1 MTGAIPFQ
9 ARLTSKV
16 TRREDRE
23 RAKRREIFRWRVR
36 HFFVQR
42 WREMPLEALLFVC
55 GLLAR
60 VVPGFNMP
68 MHGRLHAKVV
78 RGGEVWDYGHVGV
91 HLIVTAGKTFIRDA
105 WANSVELENM
115 KYHGVGTGTTA
126 AAAGDTALQT
136 ESTTALNP
144 DSTRA
149 TGSLTNNGAA
159 VFRTVGT
166 ATFDASAAITEW
178 GLLSQ
183 AATGGG
189 TLFDRQVFSA
199 INVVSGD
206 SIAFTYDLTI
216 G

>member
-1 MTGAIPFQ
+1 MTLSAGAVGLHGALS
-9 ARLTSKV
+9 ARPV
-16 TRREDRE
+16 
-23 RAKRREIFRWRVR
+23 RAPVAPRRWRLRNWLRMLLSGEHLVKGAAWLAGRLPGLMPVYGELRARVR
-36 HFFVQR
+36 R
-42 WREMPLEALLFVC
+42 ADGSWIDY
-55 GLLAR
+55 GLL
-60 VVPGFNMP
+60 
-68 MHGRLHAKVV
+68 GR
-78 RGGEVWDYGHVGV
+78 
-91 HLIVTAGKTFIRDA
+91 HLIVTAGKNFVTDA
-105 WANSVELENM
+105 WQNLVELEIM

-149 TGSLTNNGAA
+149 TGSLTEGASA
-159 VFRTVGT
+159 NVFRTVGT
-166 ATFDASAAITEW
+166 VTFDGSAAITEW

-199 INVVSGD
+199 INVASGD
-206 SIAFTYDLTI
+206 SIQFTYDLTI